1 MNIPRV
7 DGAQGR
13 WPVSSTG
20 GSTSPSQPVNGS
32 SGLNIPQDQLDISPA
47 AQLMLELANLDKTEG
62 PERLELINR
71 IREEIAQGT
80 YDTDGKLEAAFQK
93 FLEQHGM
100 TDE

>member
-7 DGAQGR
+7 DGAHGR
-13 WPVSSTG
+13 WPLSSAG
-20 GSTSPSQPVNGS
+20 GSSQPQSAKGS
-32 SGLNIPQDQLDISPA
+32 SSLRIPQDQLDISPA
-47 AQLMLELANLDKTEG
+47 AQLMLELSNLDAADG